1 MKELVPDGSI
11 WQGLN
16 DLYDGFFR
24 AVSAPEWQGRNFNA
38 LIDSIE
44 AGNINA
50 VEVPFR
56 LIPKNDGSSG
66 PGDEEN
72 GCRFC

>member
-16 DLYDGFFR
+16 DLYDGLFR
-24 AVSAPEWQGRNFNA
+24 AVGAPEWQARNFNA

-50 VEVPFR
+50 VGVPFR
-56 LIPKNDGSSG
+56 LILKNDGSSG
-66 PGDEEN
+66 RGDEEN

>member
-24 AVSAPEWQGRNFNA
+24 AVGAPEWQGRNFNA

-44 AGNINA
+44 AGNIN
-50 VEVPFR
+50 VFEGPFR
-56 LIPKNDGSSG
+56 LILQHDGSRG
-66 PGDEEN
+66 PEDEEI
-72 GCRFC
+72 GC